1 MAPLDETGDLQP
13 VSEEF
18 FHPGFEALRAE
29 IIAETT
35 AKVAA
40 RAIAQHRGLLQL
52 QTERRFGTETAER
65 LGSLLATIDGLDRLL
80 EVAVWIIDCEHGHD
94 LLEQVQPLGPSAKPT

>member
-40 RAIAQHRGLLQL
+40 QHRGLLQL
-52 QTERRFGTETAER
+52 QTERRFGAETAER

-94 LLEQVQPLGPSAKPT
+94 LLEQVQALGPSAKPT